1 MNSTCKDCML
11 NKHIN
16 NYPEDAPEELVREY
30 RETLVRLTDQTG
42 AVPTGPEVFYEVKA
56 LKKRLFGEGE
66 MDYAQIKRH
75 FNALMLEI
83 EPELEKRV
91 EASADPLKS
100 AVQYAMMGNF
110 IDFAALDKVEE
121 SKLMELIDRAPDIT
135 VDAEALEQL
144 REQAGTARTLV
155 LITDN
160 CGEIVMDKILL
171 RQILRMNPDLS
182 ITVIVR
188 GGPVANDATLEDAEQ
203 VGLTKLGHCIGNGT
217 ATDGT
222 VLRILSREA
231 REAIAHA
238 NVVIAKGQAN
248 YETLYGCG
256 YNIFFI
262 FMCKCMLFMD
272 RFKVPQFTGILA
284 HEDPAI
290 LFGVYGDEEL
300 LKRYEFRQVRADE
313 AEKINAI
320 ERICFPPNE
329 ACPEEEMYR
338 RVKMMPGQF
347 LVAVDRKTGEIA
359 GFLDGISSDEGRFKD
374 EFFTD
379 MTLHDPAAQT
389 DFLMGLDVLPAYRGQ
404 GLAKELIRLYAIWGQ
419 VKGRHRM
426 VLTAHDEKVP
436 MYEKMGFKDLGISD
450 SVWGGD
456 PWHEMEMRLDG

>member
-1 MNSTCKDCML
+1 MNSACKECML
-11 NKHIN
+11 NKHLN
-16 NYPEDAPEELVREY
+16 NYPEGAPQELVREY
-30 RETLVRLTDQTG
+30 QEALVRITDQTG
-42 AVPTGPEVFYEVKA
+42 AVPTGPEVFYEVKQA
-56 LKKRLFGEGE
+56 RKRLFGEGE

-91 EASADPLKS
+91 EAAEDPLRS

-144 REQAGTARTLV
+144 REQSMKARTMV
-155 LITDN
+155 FVTDN

-171 RQILRMNPDLS
+171 RQLIRMNPELS

-188 GGPVANDATLEDAEQ
+188 GAPVANDATLEDAGQ
-203 VGLTKLGHCIGNGT
+203 VGLTQLGTCIGNGT

-238 NVVIAKGQAN
+238 DVVIAKGQAN

-320 ERICFPPNE
+320 EQICFPPNE

-338 RVKMMPGQF
+338 RVKSMPGQF
-347 LVAVDRKTGEIA
+347 LVAVDRGTGEIA
-359 GFLDGISSDEGRFKD
+359 GFLDGIASDEERFKD

-379 MTLHDPAAQT
+379 VTLHDPAAWT

-436 MYEKMGFKDLGISD
+436 MYEKMGFRDLGISD